1 MVFSS
6 KLGKI
11 YGIARYDP
19 KHIVIGGSKEII
31 DILRPK
37 TKLKTLWAEGTLMS
51 NQSWE
56 LDPRDQRHANGFIH

>member
-37 TKLKTLWAEGTLMS
+37 TKLKTLWA
-51 NQSWE
+51 
-56 LDPRDQRHANGFIH
+56 